1 MHVANW
7 NDMPLIKLHCTLTSP
22 YFIML
27 LCLMPDDFTRQ
38 GRELALNGLIYAL
51 EMMIFWKCPNILMP
65 NICFEH

>member
-1 MHVANW
+1 
-7 NDMPLIKLHCTLTSP
+7 
-22 YFIML
+22 
-27 LCLMPDDFTRQ
+27 MPDDFTRQ